1 MRDIYILNTTRNG
14 GQFVSEQYN
23 SSQIYVRSTDV
34 NRTIMSAAAQLQG
47 VYPIKTGPNL

>member
-14 GQFVSEQYN
+14 GQFVSEHYN
-23 SSQIYVRSTDV
+23 CSQIYVRASNV

-47 VYPIKTGPNL
+47 VYPIKMGPNL